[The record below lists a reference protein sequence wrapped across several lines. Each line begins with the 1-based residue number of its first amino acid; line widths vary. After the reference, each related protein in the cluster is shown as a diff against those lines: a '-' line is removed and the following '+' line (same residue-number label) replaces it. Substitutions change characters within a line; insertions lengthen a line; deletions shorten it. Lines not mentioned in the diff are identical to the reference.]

1 MGGSENR
8 LMPGSGLIET
18 RDPHPVL
25 SHRERGFPLATE
37 DGNESNRSERDN
49 YNRDS
54 VGVPTDATLEW
65 RIEPHAEFVER
76 ESRAESIQQRDP
88 EGRTVALEDQCKVS
102 GYRENEDAVHIMMD
116 VHSGNGFPVHSRQNE
131 TEKPRADCGQNKCG
145 GNTGRGNSGFWKK
158 HTPESIS
165 GGPASRFVTRAPNE
179 LNDSERRAEHRRSE
193 KEVRDIFKSI
203 RLEPSDDLP
212 SVEKCQ
218 DAFGSESNQAGDE
231 ERYEKSICIHFQRAG
246 GENESRKRKR
256 RRHQIQNR
264 KCDCSFSL
272 YFLADLREAA
282 GRDESFQ

>member
-1 MGGSENR
+1 MPPSGGHRGLLTTPVDQELYCAARRGRRSPMRAAALQEWR
-8 LMPGSGLIET
+8 LKLDLLTIC
-18 RDPHPVL
+18 
-25 SHRERGFPLATE
+25 FA
-37 DGNESNRSERDN
+37 
-49 YNRDS
+49 
-54 VGVPTDATLEW
+54 TDATLEW

-76 ESRAESIQQRDP
+76 ESRAETIQQRDP

-145 GNTGRGNSGFWKK
+145 GNSGRGNSGFWKK

-165 GGPASRFVTRAPNE
+165 GGPASRFVTRAPND

-212 SVEKCQ
+212 SVEKRQ
-218 DAFGSESNQAGDE
+218 DAF
-231 ERYEKSICIHFQRAG
+231 
-246 GENESRKRKR
+246 
-256 RRHQIQNR
+256 
-264 KCDCSFSL
+264 
-272 YFLADLREAA
+272 
-282 GRDESFQ
+282 